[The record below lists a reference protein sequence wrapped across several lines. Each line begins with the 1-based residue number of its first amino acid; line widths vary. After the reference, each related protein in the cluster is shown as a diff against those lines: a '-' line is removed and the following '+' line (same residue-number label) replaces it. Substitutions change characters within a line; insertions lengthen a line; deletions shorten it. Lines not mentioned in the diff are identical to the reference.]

1 MNNNCKRC
9 GHTESQ
15 ITADAKTLGLLQELE
30 SGVYTCCQITQW
42 ADEQCLAW
50 FEAIQQDRKLVDD
63 IITVRGGF
71 RESEFVLVPV
81 RYRRA
86 QVPWYRN
93 HGNVGR
99 DE

>member
-9 GHTESQ
+9 GRMESE

-50 FEAIQQDRKLVDD
+50 FEAIQQDGKLVDD
-63 IITVRGGF
+63 ITTARGGF
-71 RESEFVLVPV
+71 SESEFVLVPV
-81 RYRRA
+81 RPRRA
-86 QVPWYRN
+86 QVSWYRK